1 MFQLLSPV
9 RNPAKLLLR
18 LNILLMDE
26 LIFTQKAARLSFADG
41 ISVLTGKR
49 RQQTFQS
56 FFLKSS

>member
-41 ISVLTGKR
+41 ISILTGKR
-49 RQQTFQS
+49 RQQAFQS
-56 FFLKSS
+56 FFFKPS

>member
-49 RQQTFQS
+49 R
-56 FFLKSS
+56 

>member
-26 LIFTQKAARLSFADG
+26 LTFT
-41 ISVLTGKR
+41 
-49 RQQTFQS
+49 
-56 FFLKSS
+56 